1 MTELEKLKTAADLI
15 RETSQGRLELCASD
29 VGCAYVRASDDAYI
43 AMNMVMRNDYSGG
56 YVDVTFN
63 AYVRRMGSEMSAKDL
78 NALQQE
84 VQQAYALVQALEV
97 MRFQPTLDDLS
108 AFQSYLKQ
116 EQAQHQQIHADQQ
129 FM

>member
-43 AMNMVMRNDYSGG
+43 AMNMVMRSNMVQGN
-56 YVDVTFN
+56 VDVTFN
-63 AYVRRMGSEMSAKDL
+63 AYVRRMGSEMNTKDL

-108 AFQSYLKQ
+108 AFHSYLKQ
-116 EQAQHQQIHADQQ
+116 EQAQRQQMHVDQQ

>member
-1 MTELEKLKTAADLI
+1 MTELEKLNTAADLI

-63 AYVRRMGSEMSAKDL
+63 AYVRRMGSEMSSKDM

-97 MRFQPTLDDLS
+97 MRFQPTLEDLT
-108 AFQSYLKQ
+108 AFHKYLAW
-116 EQAQHQQIHADQQ
+116 EQTPVDQQ
-129 FM
+129 SM

>member
-15 RETSQGRLELCASD
+15 RDTSLGKLELCPSD
-29 VGCAYVRASDDAYI
+29 VGYGYIRASDDAYI
-43 AMNMVMRNDYSGG
+43 AMNMVMRSNMVQGN
-56 YVDVTFN
+56 VDVTFN
-63 AYVRRMGSEMSAKDL
+63 AYVRRMGSEMNAKDL

-84 VQQAYALVQALEV
+84 VQQAYALIQALEV

-108 AFQSYLKQ
+108 VFHSYLKQ
-116 EQAQHQQIHADQQ
+116 EQAQHQQIHVDQQ